1 MDCRERRE
9 RGNAAVKSRAL
20 RRPSMNDLRL
30 APTVGI
36 VASLAVLAALAAPYV
51 LAESAGDVGLYYS
64 SGALN
69 PLLAGLFALVVLI
82 VFAAGREG
90 RTDPGLAAGAALAL
104 GLFTLLIV
112 VAWALTV
119 RVDVLVIA
127 TAHRWAVVAAAALLP
142 VSALW
147 FARALNVL

>member
-1 MDCRERRE
+1 
-9 RGNAAVKSRAL
+9 
-20 RRPSMNDLRL
+20 MNDLRL

-51 LAESAGDVGLYYS
+51 LAESAADVGLYYG

-69 PLLAGLFALVVLI
+69 PLLGGLFALVVLI

-90 RTDPGLAAGAALAL
+90 RTDPELAAGAALAL

-127 TAHRWAVVAAAALLP
+127 TGHRWAVVAVAALLP
-142 VSALW
+142 ASALW
-147 FARALNVL
+147 FARALNLL